1 EAEAPRH
8 VEREAHV
15 DLALDVAPTHVEAA
29 PDDGAAGD
37 QAQALGAPGER
48 AVNALS
54 GRDQVVGARA
64 LAKKEVV
71 DIRGEPAAALAAG
84 HAGGAR
90 VGPAAITLVFGRI
103 VVAVAPEV
111 PHPGREPVFELQAV
125 AELSGATLGVG
136 GAAERHH
143 LSVEAGTERAVV
155 VADGGDPIEEIEI
168 GELHLL
174 PVRDRPLQP

>member
-1 EAEAPRH
+1 RRWPCASRLQPRCQSQSRERTCPTRVQAYRYVHSASRTERLRIRSDIHAGECGDLEVVRFGERGAVAEEGPAGHEAEAPRH

-48 AVNALS
+48 AVHALS

-71 DIRGEPAAALAAG
+71 DIRGEPAAALAEG

-90 VGPAAITLVFGRI
+90 VGPAAIALVFGRI
-103 VVAVAPEV
+103 VVAVA
-111 PHPGREPVFELQAV
+111 
-125 AELSGATLGVG
+125 
-136 GAAERHH
+136 
-143 LSVEAGTERAVV
+143 
-155 VADGGDPIEEIEI
+155 
-168 GELHLL
+168 
-174 PVRDRPLQP
+174 